1 MNGDLSGALANCYL
15 PIAILPI
22 ARYSMPIHY
31 TIDAVRR
38 TVEITCSGQVTAQ
51 EIVEHRRKL
60 RADPQFNADF
70 AALIDAS
77 HVDGFGVS
85 WELLNG
91 LKYDDPFSGK
101 SRRAVLAPGNFAF
114 GLGRM
119 YQGLRHDSNFA
130 VFRTVDAARRW
141 IHFGIKP

>member
-1 MNGDLSGALANCYL
+1 
-15 PIAILPI
+15 
-22 ARYSMPIHY
+22 MPIRY
-31 TIDAVRR
+31 VIDTLRR
-38 TVEITCSGQVTAQ
+38 TVEITCDGEVTAQ
-51 EIVEHRRKL
+51 EIVEHRKKL
-60 RADPQFNADF
+60 LADSQFDSDF

-77 HVDGFGVS
+77 RLDGFGVS

-119 YQGLRHDSNFA
+119 YQGLRRDSNFA
-130 VFRTVDAARRW
+130 VFRTVDAARKW
-141 IHFGIKP
+141 IHFGIEP